1 VILNYIIEKSVSIN
15 RILEKTLGVRL
26 IRRKPTFDDAR
37 EFILRK
43 LNPSLIVDGGA
54 NQGQWALGVINRFP
68 TFKIVSFEPTKSAF
82 EILRKLSGGHKN
94 WKVINSALGNYDGAI
109 AMNVSSN
116 DGQSSSILNPASH
129 LHHYPQVTFSK
140 IENVKIT
147 RLDSMNFDSAGPI
160 YLKLDV
166 QGAEKIA
173 LQGAEGLLQKIAAI
187 EIEISLDHAY
197 SEQMDFAE
205 CVESLKAYGFSAYSL
220 SDPMRDENGFTMF
233 VDGIFVRDYWI
244 GARDET

>member
-1 VILNYIIEKSVSIN
+1 MN
-15 RILEKTLGVRL
+15 RILEKTLGLRL

-37 EFILRK
+37 DFILRK
-43 LNPSLIVDGGA
+43 LSPGLVIDGGA

-68 TFKIVSFEPTKSAF
+68 TINIVSFEPTKSAF
-82 EILRKLSGGHKN
+82 DILSKLSSGCKN
-94 WKVINSALGNYDGAI
+94 WIVINAALGNYDGAI

-116 DGQSSSILNPASH
+116 DGQSSSILDPASH

-147 RLDSMNFDSAGPI
+147 RLDSMNFDTAGPI

-173 LQGAEGLLQKIAAI
+173 LQGADALLQKIAAI

-205 CVESLKAYGFSAYSL
+205 CVKSLKEYGFSAYSL

-233 VDGIFVRDYWI
+233 VDGIFVRDNLT
-244 GARDET
+244 GAKDES